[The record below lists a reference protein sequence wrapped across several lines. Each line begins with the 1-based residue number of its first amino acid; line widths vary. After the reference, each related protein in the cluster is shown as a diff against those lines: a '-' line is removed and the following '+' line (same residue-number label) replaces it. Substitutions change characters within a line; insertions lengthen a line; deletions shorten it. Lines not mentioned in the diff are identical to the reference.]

1 MAISVSYLSIVRRV
15 ATSVVL
21 LVLSLI
27 AGQVEARA
35 QSSDARLT
43 PDEWQRLVAAH
54 EKVKTNPAVHSLKL
68 QLETVLRR
76 DIRDADNSLG
86 PVLAKIKVGDLE
98 EIKAARDPADK
109 AIDTLS
115 KTTEKLELRDQ
126 QQAEAETN
134 RQNVY
139 EAIAKKLDE
148 IKPDHKDAESAVSKL
163 KSDARQC
170 LGSGQIQE
178 LFSGIDR
185 HLDFNHEQRVKILK
199 ETGYDELKYDFD
211 LIDWKKTRAAAKEFA
226 ANNSA
231 RENAKPPKE
240 EPRLAPVAPNQAT
253 PIPHRAS
260 VESLSPPLLGVAVV
274 ALFTAI
280 WLLYRRQP
288 PQAEMQTTDD
298 ALASNEAWFFADCPR
313 CEWRHANPDGILD
326 SEASLKC
333 ASCGGVFEPRW
344 RQEQAS

>member
-1 MAISVSYLSIVRRV
+1 VRRV
-15 ATSVVL
+15 ATYFVL
-21 LVLSLI
+21 LVLSLT
-27 AGQVEARA
+27 AGQVEALA
-35 QSSDARLT
+35 QSSDASLT
-43 PDEWQRLVAAH
+43 PDERQRLVVAL
-54 EKVKTNPAVHSLKL
+54 EKVKANPAVQSQRM
-68 QLETVLRR
+68 QLETVLRQN
-76 DIRDADNSLG
+76 IFAADSSLG
-86 PVLAKIKVGDLE
+86 PVLAKIKPGDLE
-98 EIKAARDPADK
+98 EIKAAHNPANK
-109 AIDTLS
+109 TIEALS
-115 KTTEKLELRDQ
+115 KTKEAFELRDQ

-148 IKPDHKDAESAVSKL
+148 INPDHKDAESSVRKL

-240 EPRLAPVAPNQAT
+240 EPRLAPVAPNQTT
-253 PIPHRAS
+253 PIPPRAS

-288 PQAEMQTTDD
+288 PQEEMQTTDD